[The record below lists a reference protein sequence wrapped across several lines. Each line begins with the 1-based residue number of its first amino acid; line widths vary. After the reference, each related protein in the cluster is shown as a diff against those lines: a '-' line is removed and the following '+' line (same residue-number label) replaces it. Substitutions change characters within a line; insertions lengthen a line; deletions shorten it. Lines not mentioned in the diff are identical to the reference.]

1 MRWESNRSQGPT
13 TEQSTTLRVNITTN
27 RQEPISGKAASR
39 TYGAVCK
46 ALQPLAEEPKAP
58 SLYSHQARWR
68 GQVGH
73 PRPHDVVH
81 IEPDARESRRH
92 DQSCNRGQEPAAR
105 PGDHLNAADQDTEK
119 RHQELVQPF
128 SLRLG
133 GRFGAS
139 ASYTLRLLTATSA
152 AQTGDEHTAA
162 PQYARWPQCI
172 ERVHPWTQADG
183 LFLALRRNTTSRV
196 RIFDK
201 KRTIQTKCTAAS
213 AHSYGRTSD
222 GPLPLLTA

>member
-1 MRWESNRSQGPT
+1 MGVKQISGSHNRTIDQ
-13 TEQSTTLRVNITTN
+13 N
-27 RQEPISGKAASR
+27 RQEPISGQAASR
-39 TYGAVCK
+39 TYGAARK

-58 SLYSHQARWR
+58 SLYSHQGRWR

-73 PRPHDVVH
+73 PRPHGVVH

-105 PGDHLNAADQDTEK
+105 TDTRPGGHLIAADQDTEK
-119 RHQELVQPF
+119 RHLELVQPF

-139 ASYTLRLLTATSA
+139 ASYTLRLLTATST
-152 AQTGDEHTAA
+152 AQTRDKRTAA
-162 PQYARWPQCI
+162 PQYVRWPQCI
-172 ERVHPWTQADG
+172 ERVHPWTQADV

-213 AHSYGRTSD
+213 AHSEDAQAMG
-222 GPLPLLTA
+222 LFLC